1 MTSNQEA
8 AAAGETPYD
17 PDLHLVH
24 AAREGNRSAFEE
36 LVKRYDR
43 QLFRIA
49 QTIVRQREDAEDVV
63 QEALFK
69 AFKKLQQFQGKS
81 KFSTWLIRI
90 TVNQALMK
98 VRKDGEKWISIEQN
112 SRLDVDGFPRE
123 IVDWAPDPEML
134 YRNAE
139 LRRIL
144 EESLQKL
151 EPGLRAVFLLQDVE
165 GLSIQEVAQALT
177 LTQSAVKTRARRA
190 RLQLRD
196 RLSRYFR
203 KDIQLLHSLPAPS
216 PVPVPSSGVSRLSSS
231 DRPQHPLP
239 KSRQAFLD
247 EPHDQKAL

>member
-1 MTSNQEA
+1 MTFNRQA
-8 AAAGETPYD
+8 TQAGGTLYD

-24 AAREGNRSAFEE
+24 AAREGSTSAFEE

-49 QTIVRQREDAEDVV
+49 QTIVRQREDAQDVV

-69 AFKKLQQFQGKS
+69 AFKKLRQFQGKS

-90 TVNQALMK
+90 TVNQSLMK
-98 VRKDGEKWISIEQN
+98 VPRESGKWISIDQN
-112 SRLDVDGFPRE
+112 SHLEVDAFPRE

-144 EESLQKL
+144 EESLQNL
-151 EPGLRAVFLLQDVE
+151 EPGLRAVFLLRDVE

-177 LTQSAVKTRARRA
+177 LTQSAVKTRTRRA
-190 RLQLRD
+190 RLRLRD

-203 KDIQLLHSLPAPS
+203 KDIQLLQSRPARS
-216 PVPVPSSGVSRLSSS
+216 PVPSHSSGVSQLSSS
-231 DRPQHPLP
+231 DRPQHP
-239 KSRQAFLD
+239 
-247 EPHDQKAL
+247 